1 MKKLLIHIFVLLFIA
16 LGSGYSKLYAHTD
29 AVVLNTQN
37 AQEVST
43 DFSIREYQERVDS
56 HIKTALTTAEKP
68 VEKIDPKDT
77 EDEEDEL
84 NAFKS
89 LSLKKLAGINGLL
102 ASAYNGIAPQS
113 QYHTATQQKR
123 LHLCRHFLYVP
134 AGKWY
139 IYFSVYRI

>member
-1 MKKLLIHIFVLLFIA
+1 MKKLLIHIFFLLFIA
-16 LGSGYSKLYAHTD
+16 LGSGYSRLYAHTETMGQ
-29 AVVLNTQN
+29 NTQN
-37 AQEVST
+37 VQAVST

-56 HIKTALTTAEKP
+56 YIKTALTTAEKP

-89 LSLKKLAGINGLL
+89 LSFKKLANTSGLL
-102 ASAYNGIAPQS
+102 VPAYNGIAPQS
-113 QYHTATQQKR
+113 QLHTATQQKR
-123 LHLCRHFLYVP
+123 LQLCRHFLYVP